1 MAEPAPTPPA
11 DTQQNLIANL
21 ARSGRMR
28 MAAALMVTAL
38 VGGGLGFIMLK
49 GGSGGDV
56 KLLYSG
62 LDLQEAA
69 DIAGKL
75 DTAGIKYQLQVGDL
89 HRPGQ
94 G

>member
-1 MAEPAPTPPA
+1 MADTAPTQPNPK
-11 DTQQNLIANL
+11 NLIADL

-28 MAAALMVTAL
+28 IAAALMVTAL

-75 DTAGIKYQLQVGDL
+75 DTAGIKYQLQGGGSAIFID
-89 HRPGQ
+89 P
-94 G
+94 